1 MRKTFIAGN
10 WKMNKTPSEAVAFAK
25 ELVVALKGSDTKLM
39 IAPSMTALS
48 QVAEVVKGSNIIL
61 GAQNMASIESGA
73 RTGETSVSMLKDLGV
88 ESVILGHSERR
99 AIYGESDALIN
110 EKVKLAIKSGLEA
123 VFCIGE
129 TLEERESGKAEAVCF
144 SQTEK
149 GLKDVSAADMAN
161 VVIAY
166 EPVWA
171 IGTGKTASPE
181 DAQAIHKA
189 IRGKIEELYSKEVAE
204 NVIIQYG
211 GSVKPG
217 NVKDLM
223 AQADID
229 GGLIGGASL
238 DTESFKALANYN
250 K

>member
-25 ELVVALKGSDTKLM
+25 ELVVALKDSDTKLL
-39 IAPSMTALS
+39 IAPSMTAIAG
-48 QVAEVVKGSNIIL
+48 VAEVIKGSNIIL
-61 GAQNMASIESGA
+61 GAQNMASIEVGA
-73 RTGETSVSMLKDLGV
+73 RTGETSVLMLKDLGV
-88 ESVILGHSERR
+88 EAVILGHSERR

-110 EKVKLAIKSGLEA
+110 DKVKLAIASDLE
-123 VFCIGE
+123 VLFCIGE
-129 TLEERESGKAEAVCF
+129 TLDEREAGKAEEVCF
-144 SQTEK
+144 TQIEG
-149 GLKDVSAADMAN
+149 GLKDVSVADMAKL
-161 VVIAY
+161 VIAY

-171 IGTGKTASPE
+171 IGTGKTASPA

-204 NVIIQYG
+204 KVIIQYG

-217 NVKDLM
+217 NVKELM

-229 GGLIGGASL
+229 GGLIGGAAL
-238 DTESFKALANYN
+238 DTESFAALANYN

>member
-25 ELVVALKGSDTKLM
+25 ELVIALKGSDTKLM
-39 IAPSMTALS
+39 IAPSMTALA

-73 RTGETSVSMLKDLGV
+73 RTGETSVLMLKDLGV

-110 EKVKLAIKSGLEA
+110 EKVKLALANGLEA

-129 TLEERESGKAEAVCF
+129 TLDEREAGKAESVCF
-144 SQTEK
+144 SQIEN
-149 GLKDVSAADMAN
+149 GLAGITAEQMAN
-161 VVIAY
+161 IVIAY

>member
-25 ELVVALKGSDTKLM
+25 DLVVALKDADTKVM

-48 QVAEVVKGSNIIL
+48 MVAEVIKGSNIIL

-73 RTGETSVSMLKDLGV
+73 LTGETSVLMLKDLGV
-88 ESVILGHSERR
+88 KNVILGHSERR
-99 AIYGESDALIN
+99 AIIGETDELIN
-110 EKVKLAIKSGLEA
+110 QKVKLAIKHGLEA

-129 TLEERESGKAEAVCF
+129 TLDERKAGKAEEICF
-144 SQTEK
+144 SQIEK
-149 GLKDVSAADMAN
+149 GLKDVSAEDMKS

-171 IGTGKTASPE
+171 IGTGVTASPE

-189 IRGKIEELYSKEVAE
+189 CRNKIAELYSKDVAN
-204 NVIIQYG
+204 NVVIQYG
-211 GSVKPG
+211 GSVKPD
-217 NVKDLM
+217 NVKELM
-223 AQADID
+223 AQDDID

-238 DTESFKALANYN
+238 DVESFKALVNYN

>member
-10 WKMNKTPSEAVAFAK
+10 WKMNKTPSEAGALAK
-25 ELVVALKGSDTKLM
+25 ELVVALKDSDTKLM
-39 IAPSMTALS
+39 VAPSMTAVAA
-48 QVAEVVKGSNIIL
+48 VAEVIKGSNIIL
-61 GAQNMASIESGA
+61 GAQNMAAIESGA
-73 RTGETSVSMLKDLGV
+73 RTGETSVLMLKDLGV
-88 ESVILGHSERR
+88 EAVILGHSERR

-129 TLEERESGKAEAVCF
+129 YLEEREAGKAEAVCK
-144 SQTEK
+144 SQIEN
-149 GLKDVSAADMAN
+149 GLVGVSAEDMKS

-171 IGTGKTASPE
+171 IGTGVTATPE
-181 DAQAIHKA
+181 DAQAIHKSCRA
-189 IRGKIEELYSKEVAE
+189 KIEELYTKEVAE

-217 NVKDLM
+217 NVKELM

-229 GGLIGGASL
+229 GGLIGGAAL
-238 DTESFKALANYN
+238 EVESFKALANYN

>member
-25 ELVVALKGSDTKLM
+25 ELVVALKNSDTKLM
-39 IAPSMTALS
+39 IAPSMTAIS
-48 QVAEVVKGSNIIL
+48 GVADVIKGSNIIL

-73 RTGETSVSMLKDLGV
+73 RTGETSVLMLKDLGV
-88 ESVILGHSERR
+88 EAVILGHSERR
-99 AIYGESDALIN
+99 SIYGESNELIN
-110 EKVKLAIKSGLEA
+110 KKVKLAISHGLE
-123 VFCIGE
+123 VLFCIGE
-129 TLEERESGKAEAVCF
+129 TLEEREDGKAEDVCF
-144 SQTEK
+144 NQLVE
-149 GLKDVSAADMAN
+149 GLKDVSTDDMKSL
-161 VVIAY
+161 VIAY

-171 IGTGKTASPE
+171 IGTGKTASPA

-204 NVIIQYG
+204 KVIIQYG

-217 NVKDLM
+217 NVKELM
-223 AQADID
+223 SQADID
-229 GGLIGGASL
+229 GGLIGGAAL
-238 DTESFKALANYN
+238 DTESFTALANYN